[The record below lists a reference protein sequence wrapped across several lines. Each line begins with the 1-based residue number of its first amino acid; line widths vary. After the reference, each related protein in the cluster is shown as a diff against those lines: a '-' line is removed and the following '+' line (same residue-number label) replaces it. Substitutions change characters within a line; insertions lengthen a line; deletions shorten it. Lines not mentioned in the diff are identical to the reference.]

1 VRLRGDVHTLA
12 ALSYIV
18 IVCQKKNSL
27 CIYAESTKTAH
38 SIKSPLAELNKAAAG
53 AFAAFTIASSVVL
66 SPSAPPANAVT
77 FVPSS
82 SQVLAEK
89 VVREGLYKDYEID
102 VPDQVF
108 DDAKS
113 TFKSA
118 KETKTNK
125 GM

>member
-1 VRLRGDVHTLA
+1 V
-12 ALSYIV
+12 S
-18 IVCQKKNSL
+18 
-27 CIYAESTKTAH
+27 
-38 SIKSPLAELNKAAAG
+38 KSPLVELNKAAAG

-66 SPSAPPANAVT
+66 TPPAPANAAVT
-77 FVPSS
+77 SFVPSS

-113 TFKSA
+113 TFKKAS
-118 KETKTNK
+118 ETKSNK
-125 GM
+125 GTCVRSEYLVCVCTFKAFYR

>member
-1 VRLRGDVHTLA
+1 MSIIT
-12 ALSYIV
+12 
-18 IVCQKKNSL
+18 
-27 CIYAESTKTAH
+27 ESAKTANA
-38 SIKSPLAELNKAAAG
+38 IKSPLAELHKAAAG
-53 AFAAFTIASSVVL
+53 AFAAFTIASSVAL
-66 SPSAPPANAVT
+66 LAPPGNAAT
-77 FVPSS
+77 ADMSFFVPSS

-89 VVREGLYKDYEID
+89 VVRQGLYQSYEID

-125 GM
+125 GKW

>member
-1 VRLRGDVHTLA
+1 VIDVR
-12 ALSYIV
+12 ALSCTDFLYPINV
-18 IVCQKKNSL
+18 H
-27 CIYAESTKTAH
+27 AESTKTAS

-66 SPSAPPANAVT
+66 TPTAPANAAAVT
-77 FVPSS
+77 SSFVPSS

-89 VVREGLYKDYEID
+89 VVRQGLYKDYEID

-113 TFKSA
+113 TFKKAS
-118 KETKTNK
+118 ETKTNK
-125 GM
+125 GTLCVRDEI